1 MNRNQIFQYTVLSIA
16 GSLLAITSF
25 AQRGE
30 IENQTYEIIKEKSI
44 EFPPANRLFDKVQ
57 PIQSNSTDKKI
68 GYAFIDPKISL
79 GSPKLTPVAVS
90 SSDEKTRTE
99 LPEAM
104 NNFIKLGAG
113 NFGRFQGEG
122 FLSSRLTEDLV
133 FTGQVK
139 QLSAASGPVYGT
151 NSANSSTLIKLGGK
165 YLRESYKVDGA
176 VEYNRANT
184 YFYGYQPQAEG
195 VVVNRDSLR
204 QIINTFG
211 VQIGFEN
218 TEPKSLV
225 DYAVNTSFYSLGD
238 RYNASEIDWGTTLS
252 AAVPLDDHFFA
263 LLEGGAFVS
272 QRVDAETFNRNLFR
286 VKPTF
291 KYVSEKFSVTAGV
304 NAVNETDNTLNI
316 NRTRAYPV
324 LNIDVV
330 PVAGFH
336 VFAGWNGDI
345 VRNTL
350 RSMLSENLWLAPNVL
365 VANTEKQ
372 SDIYAG
378 IKGENSDGF
387 NFEGKAS
394 YAKYKNF
401 YVFNNSL
408 TDTSKFS
415 VLYDGLNTNV
425 LTISA
430 QVGYTLNDLFKSS
443 LKANFYNYEVNR
455 LEEAWHRP
463 TFTLNWF
470 NALSISKKL
479 FVTSDIYTVSG
490 LKAKNFKS
498 GIVTK
503 LPTIL
508 DLNLKIDYLL
518 TKNFSAYVSINNI
531 LGKQYTRYQ
540 YYPQQGLNFVGGLS
554 FSF

>member
-1 MNRNQIFQYTVLSIA
+1 MATA
-16 GSLLAITSF
+16 SF

-44 EFPPANRLFDKVQ
+44 EFPPANRLFDKGQ
-57 PIQSNSTDKKI
+57 PIQSKATDKKV

-79 GSPKLTPVAVS
+79 SSSKLTPVAVS

-113 NFGRFQGEG
+113 NYGRFQGEG
-122 FLSSRLTEDLV
+122 FLSSRLTDDLV

-139 QLSAASGPVYGT
+139 QLSAATGPVYGT

-165 YLRESYKVDGA
+165 YLRETYKVDGA

-184 YFYGYQPQAEG
+184 YFYGYQPQPEG
-195 VVVNRDSLR
+195 AVINRDSLR

-218 TEPKSLV
+218 TEPKSLI
-225 DYAVNTSFYSLGD
+225 DYAVNTSFYSLRD
-238 RYNASEIDWGTTLS
+238 RYSASEIDWGTTLS
-252 AAVPLDDHFFA
+252 ASVPLDDHFFA
-263 LLEGGAFVS
+263 LLEAGAFVS

-291 KYVSEKFSVTAGV
+291 KYVNDQFSITAGV

-350 RSMLSENLWLAPNVL
+350 RSLLSENLWLAPNVL
-365 VANTEKQ
+365 IANTEKQ

-387 NFEGKAS
+387 NFEGKVS

-415 VLYDGLNTNV
+415 ILYDGLKTNV

-430 QVGYTLNDLFKSS
+430 QVGYTLNDLFKTS

-470 NALSISKKL
+470 NALTISKKL

-490 LKAKNFKS
+490 LKVKNFQS

-503 LPTIL
+503 LATII

-518 TKNFSAYVSINNI
+518 TKNFSTYVSINNI
-531 LGKQYTRYQ
+531 LGKQYSRYQ

>member
-1 MNRNQIFQYTVLSIA
+1 
-16 GSLLAITSF
+16 
-25 AQRGE
+25 
-30 IENQTYEIIKEKSI
+30 
-44 EFPPANRLFDKVQ
+44 
-57 PIQSNSTDKKI
+57 
-68 GYAFIDPKISL
+68 
-79 GSPKLTPVAVS
+79 
-90 SSDEKTRTE
+90 
-99 LPEAM
+99 
-104 NNFIKLGAG
+104 
-113 NFGRFQGEG
+113 
-122 FLSSRLTEDLV
+122 
-133 FTGQVK
+133 
-139 QLSAASGPVYGT
+139 
-151 NSANSSTLIKLGGK
+151 
-165 YLRESYKVDGA
+165 
-176 VEYNRANT
+176 
-184 YFYGYQPQAEG
+184 
-195 VVVNRDSLR
+195 
-204 QIINTFG
+204 
-211 VQIGFEN
+211 
-218 TEPKSLV
+218 
-225 DYAVNTSFYSLGD
+225 
-238 RYNASEIDWGTTLS
+238 
-252 AAVPLDDHFFA
+252 
-263 LLEGGAFVS
+263 
-272 QRVDAETFNRNLFR
+272 
-286 VKPTF
+286 
-291 KYVSEKFSVTAGV
+291 
-304 NAVNETDNTLNI
+304 
-316 NRTRAYPV
+316 

-350 RSMLSENLWLAPNVL
+350 RSLLSENLWLAPNVL
-365 VANTEKQ
+365 IANTEKQ

-387 NFEGKAS
+387 NFEGKVS

-415 VLYDGLNTNV
+415 ILYDGLKTNV

-430 QVGYTLNDLFKSS
+430 QVGYTLNDLFKTS

-470 NALSISKKL
+470 NALTISKKL

-490 LKAKNFKS
+490 LKVKNFQS

-503 LPTIL
+503 LATII

-518 TKNFSAYVSINNI
+518 TKNFSTYVSINNI
-531 LGKQYTRYQ
+531 LGKQYSRYQ

>member
-1 MNRNQIFQYTVLSIA
+1 MNRNQILHYTALSIA
-16 GSLLAITSF
+16 GTFLATMAM

-30 IENQTYEIIKEKSI
+30 IENQTYEIVKEKSI

-57 PIQSNSTDKKI
+57 PIQAKATDKKV

-79 GSPKLTPVAVS
+79 SSPKLTPVAIAP
-90 SSDEKTRTE
+90 SDEKTRSE

-113 NFGRFQGEG
+113 NYGRFQGEG
-122 FLSSRLTEDLV
+122 FLSSRLTNDLV

-139 QLSAASGPVYGT
+139 QLSATTGPVYGT
-151 NSANSSTLIKLGGK
+151 NSANSSTQVKLGGK
-165 YLRESYKVDGA
+165 YLRETYKVDGA
-176 VEYNRANT
+176 VEYDRNNT
-184 YFYGYQPQAEG
+184 FFYGYKPQPEG

-204 QIINTFG
+204 QTINTLG

-218 TEPKSLV
+218 TEPKSLI
-225 DYAVNTSFYSLGD
+225 DYAVNTSFYSLRD
-238 RYNASEIDWGTTLS
+238 RYAASEIDWGTTLS
-252 AAVPLDDHFFA
+252 ASVPLDDHFYA

-291 KYVSEKFSVTAGV
+291 KYVTDQFSVTAGV

-330 PVAGFH
+330 PLPGFH

-350 RSMLSENLWLAPNVL
+350 RSMLSENIWLGPNVL

-372 SDIYAG
+372 SDIYGG
-378 IKGENSDGF
+378 IKGENSDGL
-387 NFEGKAS
+387 NFEGKVS
-394 YAKYKNF
+394 YARYKNF

-408 TDTSKFS
+408 TDTSRFS
-415 VLYDGLNTNV
+415 ILYDGLYTNV
-425 LTISA
+425 LTVSA
-430 QVGYTLNDLFKSS
+430 QVGYTLNDLFKTS
-443 LKANFYNYEVNR
+443 LKGNFYNYEVNR

-463 TFTLNWF
+463 SFTLNWF
-470 NALSISKKL
+470 NAITISKKL
-479 FVTSDIYTVSG
+479 FVTSDLYTVSG
-490 LKAKNFKS
+490 LKAKNFQS

-503 LPTIL
+503 LPAIV

-518 TKNFSAYVSINNI
+518 TKNFSTYVSINNI
-531 LGKQYTRYQ
+531 LGKQYSRYQ
-540 YYPQQGLNFVGGLS
+540 YYPQQGMNFVGGLS